1 MCARWLIFDFDTE
14 IPKVICFN
22 TEDVLPYVTVSPE
35 VGQLYSWLIQ
45 WLNFITKDSGAFY
58 LSALPPSD

>member
-1 MCARWLIFDFDTE
+1 MVDFDFDTE

-22 TEDVLPYVTVSPE
+22 TEDVLPYVTISPE

-45 WLNFITKDSGAFY
+45 WLNFITKDSG
-58 LSALPPSD
+58 LSIFQLCHLPD